1 MLEQTTSTRILQK
14 AQELVMHYGIRSVS
28 MDDIAKALGISKKTI
43 YQFYADKDELV
54 AAVIKNKIE
63 YSQNCC
69 VQDKANAKDAV
80 HEVFLAMQMVQD
92 IMQNMNPSILYD
104 MEKFHPKAYQI
115 FYEHK
120 HNFIYQMV
128 KSNIERGIAEE
139 LYRSDLHVEILI
151 KARIENIMF
160 AFNQQVFP
168 KNKFNLIQ
176 IETALT
182 EHFLFGIASL
192 KGHKLILKYQ
202 QQRLKNTTDDKKK

>member
-202 QQRLKNTTDDKKK
+202 QQRQKNTTDDKKK